1 MIENNNAYIIFYH
14 LYNNNMGNSVQIA
27 QKAAVATSENVVGL
41 TTGAIEKTTQL
52 ASTTANN
59 TLELANEGIGRTLDV
74 AIGATKAL
82 TDVGKEGVNAAGTI
96 GLSSIKTSE
105 GIAENGLE
113 LVSQGAST
121 GTDITKAT
129 LSSTKRIATTGLTL
143 IGDGTTAAMQT
154 TANSLSVINLR
165 LNNSIKRQKDDALA
179 RGEADKILTEKKP
192 YNLLRQDIMDE
203 FKQNINTFLE
213 NFKKMI
219 SEQVKIL
226 NSNLEVYKISKCER
240 NYYSRYIYGKFTCNK
255 EIKEQVS
262 KFQKGIDTQIVK
274 ASEFEGQ
281 MRTLLSTAENNTMVQ
296 SLNVSLT
303 EYATNLQRIL
313 DPLFTEANN
322 AYTQALTLFTNYANV
337 LKVAETE
344 VLEKIDAIENNISP
358 DQKNQEEGLEASELK
373 PPELEPNTAA
383 AAGGGLKKNNR
394 KKKKKTKK
402 VKKSKKN
409 TKKSKKILRRVRKY
423 F

>member
-27 QKAAVATSENVVGL
+27 QKAAVATSENVVRL
-41 TTGAIEKTTQL
+41 TTGTFEKTSQL
-52 ASTTANN
+52 ASTTANKS
-59 TLELANEGIGRTLDV
+59 LELANEGIGRTLDV

-96 GLSSIKTSE
+96 GLSSIKTSQ

-154 TANSLSVINLR
+154 TANSLSVINIK
-165 LNNSIKRQKDDALA
+165 LNNSIKRQKDSAMA
-179 RGEADKILTEKKP
+179 RGEADKILTDKLSYK
-192 YNLLRQDIMDE
+192 LLRTDIMKDFKE
-203 FKQNINTFLE
+203 DINIFLKNFKQ
-213 NFKKMI
+213 MI

-240 NYYSRYIYGKFTCNK
+240 NYYSSYFSGKFTCNK
-255 EIKEQVS
+255 EIEKQVL
-262 KFQKGIDTQIVK
+262 KFQKGIDMQIVK
-274 ASEFEGQ
+274 ASEFEGK
-281 MRTLLSTAENNTMVQ
+281 MRILLTTAENNIMTQ

-303 EYATNLQRIL
+303 EYATNLERIL
-313 DPLFTEANN
+313 DPLLTEANN
-322 AYTQALTLFTNYANV
+322 TYTQALTLFTDYANV
-337 LKVAETE
+337 LNVAETE
-344 VLEKIDAIENNISP
+344 VLKEEENEKIDEILGPVVDEKEVIEEVI
-358 DQKNQEEGLEASELK
+358 EGKE
-373 PPELEPNTAA
+373 
-383 AAGGGLKKNNR
+383 GGKKKNR
-394 KKKKKTKK
+394 KN
-402 VKKSKKN
+402 KKN
-409 TKKSKKILRRVRKY
+409 TKKGKKRTKKIKKRTRKNKKY
-423 F
+423 